1 MTHWFGKKNLS
12 RTPSAW
18 FSWGSKPDFRSCRMT
33 VSYPSEMFFSFR
45 EKCCYMLIFA
55 NEYAVLIES
64 FDNRFEATP
73 FYHILYRWRKFF
85 CFVYMYFVRLASSW
99 WVVARGLSK
108 LVKIIKTPPTISWK
122 SRPTNYSCVSNKRA
136 VANKHPGLKF
146 ALKKISVLY
155 LINVLAWI

>member
-1 MTHWFGKKNLS
+1 MQLNLFKNIKEEIFFLIFKMDKVGISTHWFGKKNLS

-108 LVKIIKTPPTISWK
+108 LVKII
-122 SRPTNYSCVSNKRA
+122 
-136 VANKHPGLKF
+136 
-146 ALKKISVLY
+146 
-155 LINVLAWI
+155 

>member
-1 MTHWFGKKNLS
+1 MKIRQQYYTPNSILAQYCIIKSDFINWKNNSSLKRTHWFGKKNLS

-108 LVKIIKTPPTISWK
+108 LVKII
-122 SRPTNYSCVSNKRA
+122 
-136 VANKHPGLKF
+136 
-146 ALKKISVLY
+146 
-155 LINVLAWI
+155 

>member
-1 MTHWFGKKNLS
+1 MCAILENFAPLLLCSFMYKKARFNVIFVNHWAHWFGLKNLS

-108 LVKIIKTPPTISWK
+108 LVKII
-122 SRPTNYSCVSNKRA
+122 
-136 VANKHPGLKF
+136 
-146 ALKKISVLY
+146 
-155 LINVLAWI
+155 

>member
-1 MTHWFGKKNLS
+1 MNSSIVTCVGWYQKGMTKIYLNIFGCCSCTHWFGKKNLS

-64 FDNRFEATP
+64 FDNRFKATP

-108 LVKIIKTPPTISWK
+108 LVKII
-122 SRPTNYSCVSNKRA
+122 
-136 VANKHPGLKF
+136 
-146 ALKKISVLY
+146 
-155 LINVLAWI
+155 

>member
-1 MTHWFGKKNLS
+1 MWCRLQCWIVHQASAFFPKVFFALMKSPGIDFEKKKNLPFFIMHISISVFYIPHWFGKKNLS

-73 FYHILYRWRKFF
+73 FYHILYRWSKFF
-85 CFVYMYFVRLASSW
+85 CFVYMHFVRLTS
-99 WVVARGLSK
+99 
-108 LVKIIKTPPTISWK
+108 T
-122 SRPTNYSCVSNKRA
+122 
-136 VANKHPGLKF
+136 
-146 ALKKISVLY
+146 
-155 LINVLAWI
+155 

>member
-1 MTHWFGKKNLS
+1 MPILSKSNHWKWKDIFAIENFLMEWIILFYPYLLFSHWFGKKNLS
-12 RTPSAW
+12 RTLSAW

-99 WVVARGLSK
+99 WVVASGPSK
-108 LVKIIKTPPTISWK
+108 LVKII
-122 SRPTNYSCVSNKRA
+122 
-136 VANKHPGLKF
+136 
-146 ALKKISVLY
+146 
-155 LINVLAWI
+155 